1 MQSLWSGVVRGGV
14 CVDVMYTLTHV
25 FGCLLLLTVV
35 ASGFLM
41 MFAPAQAKQLLKN
54 AAFALGLFLLA
65 SVLLKSWCAR

>member
-1 MQSLWSGVVRGGV
+1 MHGDV
-14 CVDVMYTLTHV
+14 CGEVMHILTDV

-54 AAFALGLFLLA
+54 AALALGLFLLA
-65 SVLLKSWCAR
+65 SVLLKSWCAG

>member
-1 MQSLWSGVVRGGV
+1 MHI
-14 CVDVMYTLTHV
+14 LTDV

-54 AAFALGLFLLA
+54 AALALGLFLLA
-65 SVLLKSWCAR
+65 SALLKSWCAG